1 MQSGRTETRV
11 EGDRHLQ
18 NAALGAR
25 GCRTGGQ
32 GTLRKHDHAS
42 VSPPQQGES
51 LQVLQAL
58 HHPNVV
64 SCKEAFV
71 SSGKLCI
78 LMDYCS
84 EGKAFAVEHP
94 TLLRLA

>member
-1 MQSGRTETRV
+1 MV
-11 EGDRHLQ
+11 A
-18 NAALGAR
+18 N
-25 GCRTGGQ
+25 
-32 GTLRKHDHAS
+32 
-42 VSPPQQGES
+42 

-71 SSGKLCI
+71 SGGKLCI

-84 EGKAFAVEHP
+84 EGKLNS
-94 TLLRLA
+94 TIQRRLLHCLLLSCSSCMLCEVSNHMFYHMQLR

>member
-1 MQSGRTETRV
+1 M
-11 EGDRHLQ
+11 
-18 NAALGAR
+18 
-25 GCRTGGQ
+25 
-32 GTLRKHDHAS
+32 
-42 VSPPQQGES
+42 

-71 SSGKLCI
+71 SAGKLCI

-84 EGKAFAVEHP
+84 EGEYLSDDPACRPSRQRMPLCNDVQVIWP
-94 TLLRLA
+94 MRLKNETGQHCLKQFC

>member
-1 MQSGRTETRV
+1 M
-11 EGDRHLQ
+11 
-18 NAALGAR
+18 
-25 GCRTGGQ
+25 
-32 GTLRKHDHAS
+32 
-42 VSPPQQGES
+42 

-71 SSGKLCI
+71 TAGKLCI

-84 EGKAFAVEHP
+84 EGEQPVNVPAYQLSRQHATAH
-94 TLLRLA
+94 